1 MFTVAC
7 LKAFDLY
14 SGWLVCLVINAITGK
29 RIRTHTHHGHTHICA
44 YGSGENVKVTGLF
57 PNSLAWQRLQPPVSC
72 IYIRYI
78 FSHIAQANS
87 LTAFG
92 IRFTPK
98 FLNVYVS
105 LELLQSHNPPP
116 PWPHPHTHV
125 KRERRPS
132 RASLALFAGSS
143 RTNICIFNIFV
154 TTSFSTAECRF
165 PYRFLS

>member
-72 IYIRYI
+72 IYIRYV
-78 FSHIAQANS
+78 FAYCPGKFADCFWDSFYSKNF
-87 LTAFG
+87 LT
-92 IRFTPK
+92 FTFHLSFCSCPTR
-98 FLNVYVS
+98 L
-105 LELLQSHNPPP
+105 PPLG
-116 PWPHPHTHV
+116 HTPTLTR
-125 KRERRPS
+125 RERDAQVER
-132 RASLALFAGSS
+132 
-143 RTNICIFNIFV
+143 V
-154 TTSFSTAECRF
+154 
-165 PYRFLS
+165 

>member
-1 MFTVAC
+1 MFTVAWK
-7 LKAFDLY
+7 LLIF
-14 SGWLVCLVINAITGK
+14 
-29 RIRTHTHHGHTHICA
+29 IRAGLFVLLLTLSQGSAYAHAHTHICA

-72 IYIRYI
+72 IYIYI
-78 FSHIAQANS
+78 NSHIAQANS

-105 LELLQSHNPPP
+105 LELLQLPPLPRPLLATPPHSHS
-116 PWPHPHTHV
+116 
-125 KRERRPS
+125 REERRPS

-154 TTSFSTAECRF
+154 TTSSSFYSRM
-165 PYRFLS
+165 